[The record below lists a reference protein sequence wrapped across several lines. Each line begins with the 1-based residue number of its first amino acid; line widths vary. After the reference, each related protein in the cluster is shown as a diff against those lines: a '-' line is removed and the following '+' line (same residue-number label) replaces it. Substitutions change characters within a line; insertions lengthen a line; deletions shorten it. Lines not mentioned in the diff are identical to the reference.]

1 LRTANAN
8 EKFQKLTSEALTKM
22 QNNTAV
28 SSLTVQ
34 LQMNDQLCI
43 KHYNELVSYKR
54 NISKSKKKCADKD
67 LSYKRVKNVGLREDV
82 YYDLLKNTSSLEV
95 LQQHVKDL
103 ELELGEY
110 ITKAQEI

>member
-1 LRTANAN
+1 
-8 EKFQKLTSEALTKM
+8 M

-54 NISKSKKKCADKD
+54 NISKSKRKCADKD
-67 LSYKRVKNVGLREDV
+67 LSYKGAKNVCLREDV
-82 YYDLLKNTSSLEV
+82 YYNLLNNSSSVKV
-95 LQQHVKDL
+95 LQQRVKDL

-110 ITKAQEI
+110 ITKTQETLTNGNVKRISVYDIIIN